1 MTTKKTT
8 KKTAKKTT
16 TTFRAGEH
24 VVVCTPSRP
33 WQVLLGEYVSHD
45 EHAVTLRG
53 VRQAVYYD
61 SDTRGSLGLATRG
74 PGTASRIT
82 DRCDAITVRYES
94 IARANDAA
102 VARWAAEPWA

>member
-1 MTTKKTT
+1 MTTKKKTT
-8 KKTAKKTT
+8 KKNAS
-16 TTFRAGEH
+16 TFAPGEH

-45 EHAVTLRG
+45 EHVATLRG

-61 SDTRGSLGLATRG
+61 ADTRGSLGLATRG

-94 IARANDAA
+94 IARASDVA
-102 VARWAAEPWA
+102 VVRWAAEPWA